1 MNKKSILIVDDEPDI
16 CQLLGITLSKMGLET
31 HTATTFD
38 SAQKLLSHQRFD
50 LCLTDMRLPDGN
62 GLDLVRHIQ
71 NNSPHTPV
79 AVITAHGKMETAIQA
94 MKLGAFDFINKPV
107 DLKVLRNLVEDAL
120 NINYSADTDSKAF
133 NLIGE
138 SECIVQ
144 LKKQI
149 EKIARS
155 QAPVYISGQSGVG
168 KELVARLIHQ
178 NSPRREKPFIPVN
191 CGAIPI
197 ELMESEFFGHK
208 KGSFTGAHQ
217 DKIGFFQ
224 AAHQGTLFLD
234 EVADLPPNM
243 QVKLL
248 RGIQEKSFRPV
259 GDTKEHSADARFLCA
274 THKDLNQLVQTGL
287 FREDLFYRLNVIEIK
302 VPSLVQRINDIP
314 LLVTHILK
322 KIIPSDMDLPK
333 VSEETLEALQ
343 QYSFP
348 GNIRELENILER
360 AYTLSDGKEILKS
373 DLQLPLLTRKTHTH
387 DFNMSLD
394 EHLECVEKEAILK
407 ALDET
412 KGNKTLAAKLL
423 GVTFRTLRYRLK
435 KLGIDDESDN

>member
-31 HTATTFD
+31 QTASTFD
-38 SAQKLLSHQRFD
+38 SAQKLLCHQQFD

-107 DLKVLRNLVEDAL
+107 DLKILRNLIEDAL
-120 NINYSADTDSKAF
+120 NINYSADSKSF

-138 SECIVQ
+138 SECILQ
-144 LKKQI
+144 LKTQI

-259 GDTKEHSADARFLCA
+259 GDTKEHSADVRFLCA
-274 THKDLNQLVQTGL
+274 THKDLSKLVQTGF

-302 VPSLVQRINDIP
+302 VPSLIQRINDIP
-314 LLVTHILK
+314 LLVSYILK
-322 KIIPSDMDLPK
+322 KIIPNNVSVPK
-333 VSEETLEALQ
+333 VSAETLEALK

-360 AYTLSDGKEILKS
+360 AYTLSDGKEILIT
-373 DLQLPLLTRKTHTH
+373 DLQLPPQAPKKHSH
-387 DFNMSLD
+387 AFNMSLD
-394 EHLECVEKEAILK
+394 EHLEQVEKEAILK

-435 KLGIDDESDN
+435 KLGIDDDLEN

>member
-1 MNKKSILIVDDEPDI
+1 MNRKSILIVDDEPDI

-31 HTATTFD
+31 QTASTFD
-38 SAQKLLSHQRFD
+38 SAQKLLCHQQFD

-107 DLKVLRNLVEDAL
+107 DLKILRNLIEDAL
-120 NINYSADTDSKAF
+120 NINYSSDSKSF

-138 SECIVQ
+138 SECILQ
-144 LKKQI
+144 LKTQI

-217 DKIGFFQ
+217 DKMGFFQ

-259 GDTKEHSADARFLCA
+259 GDTKEHSADVRFLCA
-274 THKDLNQLVQTGL
+274 THKDLSKLVQTGF

-302 VPSLVQRINDIP
+302 VPSLIQRINDIP
-314 LLVTHILK
+314 LLVTYILK
-322 KIIPSDMDLPK
+322 KIIPNDVTIPK
-333 VSEETLEALQ
+333 VSVETLEALK

-360 AYTLSDGKEILKS
+360 AYTLSDGKEILTT
-373 DLQLPLLTRKTHTH
+373 DLQLPLQARKMHSH

-394 EHLECVEKEAILK
+394 EHLEQVEKEAILK

-435 KLGIDDESDN
+435 KLGIDDDSES